1 MKKILSLAVLLAFSL
16 AMYAQKD
23 VTKFLG
29 IPVDGTKSE
38 MIKKLK
44 EKGFTSTLYDKDVLE
59 GEFNGMD
66 VLIFIITNNNKVW
79 RIAVADANNTT
90 DEANIRIR
98 FNNLCKQFEYNKK
111 YRAISS
117 LQNFIQDFLYEF
129 ASNKKRS
136 TNNYIIPDDENISY
150 EMKVKNKRY
159 EASYYQLP
167 DSAYIA
173 QRELTK
179 SEMAATDSI
188 PAGMDK
194 KEWLASYKFALCT
207 FEAAANKSVW
217 FMIAERLGGYYIAMY
232 YDNKY
237 NQAQG
242 EDL

>member
-44 EKGFTSTLYDKDVLE
+44 EKGFTECSYDKDVLE
-59 GEFNGMD
+59 GEFNGTD
-66 VLIFIITNNNKVW
+66 VQIFIVTNNNKVW
-79 RIAVADANNTT
+79 RIAVADANTT
-90 DEANIRIR
+90 MNEADIRIR
-98 FNNLCKQFEYNKK
+98 FNNLCRQFGYNKK
-111 YRAISS
+111 YRANSS
-117 LQNFIQDFLYEF
+117 LEDFLYEF
-129 ASNKKRS
+129 ASNKKRV

-150 EMKVKNKRY
+150 EMRVNNKRY

-173 QRELTK
+173 QRVLTK

-194 KEWLASYKFALCT
+194 EEWLASYKFALCT

-232 YDNKY
+232 YDNRY
-237 NQAQG
+237 NQAKG